1 MSIIRYFD
9 LKEIIK
15 FITNPIVMSGLKL
28 ERKEELLIIT
38 KYNNI
43 SLMTMN
49 NIKEH
54 YLQLLENIL
63 PDQWDNIFEKFQ
75 SERTCKY
82 KSTINLATSDS
93 YTLTDGPSIFLT
105 ENVDKICKFI
115 LQSAK
120 IPTSLMNTIM
130 ESIHYNDKILEVICA
145 KTKKMEDALGDEV
158 EKEHK
163 MGKDQLNPEA
173 KKIKKEIDELSNL
186 IKYIEFND
194 IYIPNKKDHLKRWT
208 NKDDLS
214 KEFTSTIL
222 PSDIEKIML
231 MDNVDVVWKLL
242 LLMGIGVF
250 SSNLHKDYTEIMK
263 TLAVDQKLFMIVA
276 DSDYIYGTNYQF
288 CHGYLS
294 KDLANM
300 TQEKTIQAM
309 GRMGRNNKHMDFS
322 IRFRNDELINKIFEE
337 QEDRQEV
344 INMNNLFSVDLDDI

>member
-1 MSIIRYFD
+1 M
-9 LKEIIK
+9 
-15 FITNPIVMSGLKL
+15 
-28 ERKEELLIIT
+28 
-38 KYNNI
+38 
-43 SLMTMN
+43 
-49 NIKEH
+49 
-54 YLQLLENIL
+54 
-63 PDQWDNIFEKFQ
+63 
-75 SERTCKY
+75 
-82 KSTINLATSDS
+82 
-93 YTLTDGPSIFLT
+93 
-105 ENVDKICKFI
+105 
-115 LQSAK
+115 
-120 IPTSLMNTIM
+120 
-130 ESIHYNDKILEVICA
+130 
-145 KTKKMEDALGDEV
+145 
-158 EKEHK
+158 
-163 MGKDQLNPEA
+163 
-173 KKIKKEIDELSNL
+173 SNL